1 MRKCGICNLYVESE
15 AKFCPYCGK
24 RIYTAVSTEF
34 EDEEVKLKSEEYKY
48 NGEIRERYQVVG
60 ENGEKIFSFVP
71 DFMVHEFTDG
81 WIYRDE
87 LWMSVRYS
95 GKYKVYKIPVNGK
108 KSKLIAEFGWCGG
121 TRRCWRLRL
130 PNRKECCKDACS
142 TLFVSDAEDQLI
154 NSIFSEQMK

>member
-48 NGEIRERYQVVG
+48 NGEIRERYLVVG

-95 GKYKVYKIPVNGK
+95 GKYKVYNIPVNGK
-108 KSKLIAEFGWCGG
+108 KSKLIAEFG
-121 TRRCWRLRL
+121 
-130 PNRKECCKDACS
+130 DAP
-142 TLFVSDAEDQLI
+142 A
-154 NSIFSEQMK
+154 